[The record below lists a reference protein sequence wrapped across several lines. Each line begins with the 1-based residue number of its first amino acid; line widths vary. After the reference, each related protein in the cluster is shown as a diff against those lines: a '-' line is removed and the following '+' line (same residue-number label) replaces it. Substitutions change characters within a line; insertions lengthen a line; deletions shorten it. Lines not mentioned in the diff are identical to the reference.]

1 MITSLQNFRYV
12 TGISLDHCTYYF
24 REGFLSYLSLR
35 KKEKNTLGTLKN
47 YSDVTT
53 EQVASLLSIV
63 SG

>member
-35 KKEKNTLGTLKN
+35 KKEKKHLKN
-47 YSDVTT
+47 HSDITT